1 MKKFLALIV
10 VLIVA
15 AGAFAQFVVPKAL
28 TNYLKNKVTEAT
40 HAQEV
45 SLSLNAL
52 PSAKISLGYVDSLHC
67 TADDATIGDLNLKQ
81 AVLDGSQIHINIKEL
96 IFPTD
101 GISRE
106 EHTNRILKS
115 SGSLELSGI
124 ITAESLRNFLATKV
138 DSIKNPQVGMSPEGI
153 AASGKVKI
161 LGREAEVQIG
171 GQIIAR
177 DGNLYF
183 QIVNLNLENAVLRRI
198 NLDKFLGDINLTE
211 AVKMP
216 FGMQFRT
223 VEMRDGEAFVKATR

>member
-1 MKKFLALIV
+1 MKKFLAVIV

-81 AVLDGSQIHINIKEL
+81 AVLDGSQIHIDIKEL
-96 IFPTD
+96 IFPTE

-124 ITAESLRNFLATKV
+124 ITAESLRNFLAAKV